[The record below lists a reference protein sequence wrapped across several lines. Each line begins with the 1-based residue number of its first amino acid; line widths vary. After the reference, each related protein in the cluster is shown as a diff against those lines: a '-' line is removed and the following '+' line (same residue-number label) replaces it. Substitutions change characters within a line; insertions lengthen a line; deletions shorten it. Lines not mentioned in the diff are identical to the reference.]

1 MRIFLS
7 AISFLLL
14 AGSGVLAAETDSLA
28 EKVAALEA
36 ALQVQQ
42 TNANHVWTLTA
53 AALVLLMQIGFLFL
67 EAGMVRSKNAINVA
81 QKNVTDFFLSVA
93 LFYLIGF
100 SVMFGPSIG
109 FIGMPTTVAFFE
121 GLDAWTYTFFVFQAV
136 FVGTAAT
143 IVSGAVAERMK
154 FSGYLAMTCVVALVI
169 YPVFGHWAWGNLLVT
184 DNAPWLAAAGFI
196 DFAGSTVVHSV
207 GGWTGLA
214 GIIVLGARLDR
225 FDEAG
230 RPRTIHGHSMVL
242 TASGALI
249 LLVGWIGFNGGSTT
263 AASADIARIV
273 ANTIIAAAT
282 GGVVGLTLGR
292 MHDGNYIPARSINGM
307 LAGLVGITAGC
318 AVVDAHGAMAIGALT
333 AVLVLLAEEAI
344 LRVFKL
350 DDVVGAVAVHGVGGA
365 LGTLF
370 TAVFAL
376 DANLVAGGRMAQFL
390 VQLEGVAACFLW
402 AFTCSY
408 VVFKVVDMTMGLR
421 VSAEEEIQGLNAAE
435 HGASL
440 GTGALQE
447 VLHKMTRVD
456 RDLTHRLDDTTGDET
471 AEIAQILNPFLDEI
485 QVLVADIS
493 RQANAVTETSQSLA
507 GVSHG
512 FVDGAEK
519 VTDGTTSMSDQS
531 MALAGRTTNVVAI
544 TEEMRVESGRVASA
558 TRAMSDDIRA
568 VADTIG
574 ALAGSVREIS
584 GSAGEA
590 REVAAKANNLADSAQ
605 TTMNSLVETSSQI
618 EEMVALIDAVSSQT
632 NLLALNATI
641 EAARAGEAGR
651 GFAIVASEVKALANQ
666 TQAATEEIRSR
677 VETMRS
683 GSDRARLSIDEVRE
697 IIEVMNATM
706 GTIADAALSHVD
718 EAGEAA
724 RRTEDVTGQVNAV
737 LGGVEGIVA
746 NVGRIAE
753 FAHDVSNSAE
763 RSTEHARLLQ
773 SEASASLGGARSVKT
788 AAEDLGGV
796 AARLKTAV
804 EAYKVG

>member
-7 AISFLLL
+7 AVSFLLL
-14 AGSGVLAAETDSLA
+14 AGSDVLAAETDSLA

-109 FIGMPTTVAFFE
+109 FVGMPTTVAFFE

-154 FSGYLAMTCVVALVI
+154 FSGYLAMTGVVALVI

-184 DNAPWLAAAGFI
+184 ENTPWLAAAGFI

-214 GIIVLGARLDR
+214 GIIVLGARLGR
-225 FDEAG
+225 FDEDG
-230 RPRTIHGHSMVL
+230 KPRTIHGHSMVL

-273 ANTIIAAAT
+273 ANTVIAAAT
-282 GGVVGLTLGR
+282 GGVVGLMLGR
-292 MHDGNYIPARSINGM
+292 LHDGNYIPARSINGM

-344 LRVFKL
+344 LRILKL

-365 LGTLF
+365 LF
-370 TAVFAL
+370 AAVFAL
-376 DANLVAGGRMAQFL
+376 DAYLVPGGRMAQIV
-390 VQLEGVAACFLW
+390 VQLEGIAACFAW
-402 AFTCSY
+402 SFTFAFLA
-408 VVFKVVDMTMGLR
+408 FKAVDMTMGLR

-493 RQANAVTETSQSLA
+493 RQANAVTETSRSLA

-519 VTDGTTSMSDQS
+519 FTDGTTSMSDQS
-531 MALAGRTTNVVAI
+531 TALAGRTTNVVAI

-568 VADTIG
+568 VAATIG

-590 REVAAKANNLADSAQ
+590 REVAAKANTLADSAQ
-605 TTMNSLVETSSQI
+605 TTMNSLVEMSSQI
-618 EEMVALIDAVSSQT
+618 EEMVTLIDAVSSQT

-706 GTIADAALSHVD
+706 GTIADAARSHVD

-753 FAHDVSNSAE
+753 FAHDVSDSAE

-773 SEASASLGGARSVKT
+773 SEATASLGGARSVKT